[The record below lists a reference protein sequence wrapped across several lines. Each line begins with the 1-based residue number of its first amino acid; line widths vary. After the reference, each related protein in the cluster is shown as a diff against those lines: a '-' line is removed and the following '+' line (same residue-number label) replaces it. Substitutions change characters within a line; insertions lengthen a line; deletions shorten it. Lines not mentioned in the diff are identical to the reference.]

1 MSIFPSESPNVY
13 NEFKTEFE
21 KIGVNTIR
29 PFMVSSEWFFNYKNK
44 DYPLAPSP
52 IVSGTISPIIIG
64 ADSFI
69 RMGCEAKNIKNP
81 EQGFNLLFSEEYFP
95 TCDVKLEFKDYFFDG
110 YVYLIESQNFTGS
123 TPHSVFLCSFINMF
137 YKSPPKYLY
146 LKAESLS

>member
-1 MSIFPSESPNVY
+1 MSIFPSESLNAY

-29 PFMVSSEWFFNYKNK
+29 PFMVNSEWLFNYKNK

-81 EQGFNLLFSEEYFP
+81 EQLVVLDGCIILNAIV
-95 TCDVKLEFKDYFFDG
+95 VKMHMIIKIL
-110 YVYLIESQNFTGS
+110 
-123 TPHSVFLCSFINMF
+123 
-137 YKSPPKYLY
+137 
-146 LKAESLS
+146 